1 VERRLR
7 LSFVLKKNF
16 IFIRAQKR
24 AYNLIAAAKRSAA
37 YLASANTVSRV
48 GVIFAKLLTSA
59 KIMTAR
65 GHIGP
70 GRGSIPR
77 HDWTCLV
84 PNVAKFKIP
93 FFFGSCHTRN
103 YISVLLSQK
112 TNTI

>member
-1 VERRLR
+1 MI
-7 LSFVLKKNF
+7 K
-16 IFIRAQKR
+16 
-24 AYNLIAAAKRSAA
+24 AAAKRSAA
-37 YLASANTVSRV
+37 YLASANTVFRS

-65 GHIGP
+65 GHIGQ

-77 HDWTCLV
+77 HDWACLV

-93 FFFGSCHTRN
+93 FFLGGCHTGN